1 MKWLLLRAYAHLLLL
16 GLCAWLV
23 MSLLCGWFA
32 QALALVMP
40 KADAVVWSSLA
51 GLPIVLL
58 VGWFGIS
65 RRTLKQMHKYWGLL
79 LITFATVI
87 WSSGT
92 ASYFRIEL
100 DTWSLPQAAQAQLAA
115 QQKRE
120 AGLDDVALQAL
131 TDAALPKIQQHLQ
144 EHAATASTWYIQ
156 LPSARAQY
164 FTLNWQ
170 SADRSMHQQ
179 LLDRSGKPLVAA
191 AEVKWSDPPRLG
203 TWFFQLHY
211 TLLGALGD
219 LSRYVV
225 AFTALLLLWLSLSGL
240 RLWLIRRKYAEQAS
254 VASQLC
260 QQVLAMTPAVA
271 KADVARADV
280 AKAQR
285 WHIWSGLIA
294 LPSLLLVSS
303 SALVTML
310 WQLNTS
316 PLNTLYAQ
324 NNGQFYAEVLPWL
337 GGSHDAVGTSSV
349 VDLKLLLAA
358 HSRFPVGK
366 IQVNQPGADN
376 STVLLTQAAE
386 SQVSNQLAQVVYDR
400 QGQVLQT
407 SDSQSRAGMQLRSYW
422 YGLHQALFA
431 GPLLRVLMAI
441 ASGLLLFVMWFGL
454 RQWRARR
461 VLAWYWQAIV
471 STILPGVPLVMLSMA
486 VALPLWSQLAQTP
499 SALFT
504 EHLPYTGQW
513 LVGLGLCLMINLL
526 RFKLRR
532 ANQQQ

>member
-1 MKWLLLRAYAHLLLL
+1 MIRLLARAYGHLLLL
-16 GLCAWLV
+16 SICAWGLMWLLCAGL
-23 MSLLCGWFA
+23 A

-40 KADAVVWSSLA
+40 AADAVLWSSLA

-65 RRTLKQMHKYWGLL
+65 RRALKQMHAYWGLL
-79 LITFATVI
+79 LITFAAVI

-92 ASYFRIEL
+92 ASFFRIEL
-100 DTWSLPQAAQAQLAA
+100 DTWSLPQAAQEQLAV

-120 AGLDDVALQAL
+120 AGLDDIALQAL
-131 TDAALPKIQQHLQ
+131 TANGIPMVQQHLSKQ
-144 EHAATASTWYIQ
+144 AATANIWYIQ
-156 LPSARAQY
+156 LPSARAPY

-191 AEVKWSDPPRLG
+191 AAVKWSDPPRLG

-211 TLLGALGD
+211 TLLGALGSI
-219 LSRYVV
+219 SRYVV
-225 AFTALLLLWLSLSGL
+225 AFTALLLVWLSLSGL
-240 RLWLIRRKYAEQAS
+240 RLWLSRRKYVAQAR
-254 VASQLC
+254 VASQHRQL
-260 QQVLAMTPAVA
+260 VPPRPANA
-271 KADVARADV
+271 EH
-280 AKAQR
+280 
-285 WHIWSGLIA
+285 WHIWSGLVA
-294 LPSLLLVSS
+294 LPSLLLVST

-316 PLNTLYAQ
+316 PLNTLYAE

-337 GGSHDAVGTSSV
+337 GGSHQAVGTSPV
-349 VDLKLLLAA
+349 VNLQQLFAS

-376 STVLLTQAAE
+376 STVLFTQSAE

-400 QGQVLQT
+400 QGQLLQS

-441 ASGLLLFVMWFGL
+441 ASASLLIVMWFGL
-454 RQWRARR
+454 RQWRTR
-461 VLAWYWQAIV
+461 LALPWFLQALV
-471 STILPGVPLVMLSMA
+471 STILPGVPLVMLCMV
-486 VALPLWSQLAQTP
+486 VATP
-499 SALFT
+499 
-504 EHLPYTGQW
+504 W
-513 LVGLGLCLMINLL
+513 LSGNYSRDYMLGLCGCFMVNCT
-526 RFKLRR
+526 RFLWKRG
-532 ANQQQ
+532 

>member
-40 KADAVVWSSLA
+40 KADAVVWISLA

-65 RRTLKQMHKYWGLL
+65 RRALKQMHKYWGLL

-120 AGLDDVALQAL
+120 AGLDEVALQAL
-131 TDAALPKIQQHLQ
+131 TDAALPKVQQHLQ

-179 LLDRSGKPLVAA
+179 LLDRSGKPLAAA

-254 VASQLC
+254 VASQLR

-271 KADVARADV
+271 TAAVAKAAV

-337 GGSHDAVGTSSV
+337 GGSHDAVGTSPV

-386 SQVSNQLAQVVYDR
+386 SQVSNQLAQVVYDQ

-461 VLAWYWQAIV
+461 LLAWYWQAIL

-504 EHLPYTGQW
+504 EHPPYAGQW
-513 LVGLGLCLMINLL
+513 LVGLGVCLLINLL
-526 RFKLRR
+526 RFKLLRT
-532 ANQQQ
+532 NQQ

>member
-1 MKWLLLRAYAHLLLL
+1 MTWLLARAYGHLLLL
-16 GLCAWLV
+16 GLCAWGL
-23 MSLLCGWFA
+23 MSLLCGWLA

-40 KADAVVWSSLA
+40 MAEAVVWSSLA
-51 GLPIVLL
+51 GLPVVLL

-65 RRTLKQMHKYWGLL
+65 RRALKQMHQYWGLL

-131 TDAALPKIQQHLQ
+131 TDAALPMVQQHLQ
-144 EHAATASTWYIQ
+144 QQAATASTWYIQ
-156 LPSARAQY
+156 LPSARSSY

-179 LLDRSGKPLVAA
+179 LLDRSGNALVAA
-191 AEVKWSDPPRLG
+191 TAVKWSDPPRLG

-219 LSRYVV
+219 VSRYVV
-225 AFTALLLLWLSLSGL
+225 AFTALLLLWLSFSGL
-240 RLWLIRRKYAEQAS
+240 RLWLISRKYAEKAS
-254 VASQLC
+254 FPLQLRK
-260 QQVLAMTPAVA
+260 QLLALTPAVA
-271 KADVARADV
+271 KTAVT
-280 AKAQR
+280 KAER
-285 WHIWSGLIA
+285 WHLWSGLIA

-337 GGSHDAVGTSSV
+337 GGSHDAVGTSPV

-376 STVLLTQAAE
+376 STVLLTEAAE

-441 ASGLLLFVMWFGL
+441 ASALLLFVMWFGV
-454 RQWRARR
+454 RQWRAKR
-461 VLAWYWQAIV
+461 VLAWYWQALV
-471 STILPGVPLVMLSMA
+471 STILLGVPLVMLSMA

-504 EHLPYTGQW
+504 EHPPYAGQL
-513 LVGLGLCLMINLL
+513 LVGLGVCLMINLL
-526 RFKLRR
+526 RFKLLRT
-532 ANQQQ
+532 NQQQ